1 MKNKTFLK
9 SVYCA
14 IEGLIFAVRTEK
26 NYKYYLCIDIIFFLL
41 DFFVFKVDKA
51 TWFAFIITSSG
62 VYAMECINTAIEHIA
77 DLISNEVHPEI
88 KVIKDMAAAGVLCFG
103 IAFFMVQIIE
113 CINYMRVS
121 I

>member
-1 MKNKTFLK
+1 MCNRGTCLCCKN
-9 SVYCA
+9 
-14 IEGLIFAVRTEK
+14 GK

-77 DLISNEVHPEI
+77 DLISKEVHPEI
-88 KVIKDMAAAGVLCFG
+88 KAIKDMAAAGVLCFG